1 MSKIQQLQQFAMDNY
16 EAGGHWVVE
25 CWDSADY
32 NDVLEECG
40 GDVELAKARIQEDWE
55 LTNEQER
62 NCAWDGPDDSMDG
75 DFDSAMASAGYGTDE
90 DYGYADEVY

>member
-25 CWDSADY
+25 CWDAADY
-32 NDVLEECG
+32 NQVLEDCG
-40 GDVELAKARIQEDWE
+40 GDVEAASAAIQQQWE

-62 NCAWDGPDDSMDG
+62 NCAWGAAEDMDG

-90 DYGYADEVY
+90 DYGYAEDAY